1 MRKALAMI
9 LALMMLLALAACGSA
24 TAQTNTDTQKPAPQE
39 GTPVAEEPTPAT
51 EETTEEATNTV
62 NVTFDYNY
70 DGAPE
75 SLVIEVEAGS
85 VIQPFDGETVNTA
98 PETPTRE
105 GYRFAGWDTEKEP
118 TLENGY
124 STTAW
129 PIGDY
134 FLSYYAMFGD
144 MSEAKDEH
152 VRPQTDVTLFA
163 RWVEKTMISDAD
175 ELFGMREDLA
185 GWYELAEDIDLTG
198 YTWCP
203 VGTYRSNYEWMNQP
217 WWLEAFRGKFDGAG
231 HVIKGLTLDTTEF
244 YDVAQNP
251 DNALRNGC
259 AGFFGAAADGAE
271 ICNVTLTNVSVQIT
285 GMTSYNYIA
294 PLIAFVEGCNITDCH
309 VIDLDYRVT
318 VLDNDTGN
326 GMYTS
331 LGGLVSGIWAGEI
344 SECSVQGSMVVE
356 LISNNYHIGD
366 NFIGGLVGDGYTSIN
381 NNTADVSITI
391 KYKNNCIDSY
401 ENPGEIPT
409 GMELIYAT
417 GWQKI
422 LAGGLAGQINA
433 AIDCVSSGDV
443 SIIVESEIDNTA
455 LIADP
460 LCGVILTPGEEG
472 MQGSS
477 ATGTLN
483 IWQ

>member
-1 MRKALAMI
+1 
-9 LALMMLLALAACGSA
+9 
-24 TAQTNTDTQKPAPQE
+24 
-39 GTPVAEEPTPAT
+39 
-51 EETTEEATNTV
+51 
-62 NVTFDYNY
+62 
-70 DGAPE
+70 
-75 SLVIEVEAGS
+75 
-85 VIQPFDGETVNTA
+85 
-98 PETPTRE
+98 
-105 GYRFAGWDTEKEP
+105 
-118 TLENGY
+118 
-124 STTAW
+124 
-129 PIGDY
+129 
-134 FLSYYAMFGD
+134 
-144 MSEAKDEH
+144 
-152 VRPQTDVTLFA
+152 
-163 RWVEKTMISDAD
+163 
-175 ELFGMREDLA
+175 
-185 GWYELAEDIDLTG
+185 
-198 YTWCP
+198 
-203 VGTYRSNYEWMNQP
+203 
-217 WWLEAFRGKFDGAG
+217 
-231 HVIKGLTLDTTEF
+231 
-244 YDVAQNP
+244 
-251 DNALRNGC
+251 
-259 AGFFGAAADGAE
+259 
-271 ICNVTLTNVSVQIT
+271 
-285 GMTSYNYIA
+285 MTSYNYIA